1 MVKDNNS
8 LYLFTLIN
16 YRFRQG
22 IFSALFNILLWF
34 LILVS

>member
-8 LYLFTLIN
+8 LYFFILIN
-16 YRFRQG
+16 YRFSQG

-34 LILVS
+34 SILVS

>member
-1 MVKDNNS
+1 MVKDNNN

-16 YRFRQG
+16 YKFSNG